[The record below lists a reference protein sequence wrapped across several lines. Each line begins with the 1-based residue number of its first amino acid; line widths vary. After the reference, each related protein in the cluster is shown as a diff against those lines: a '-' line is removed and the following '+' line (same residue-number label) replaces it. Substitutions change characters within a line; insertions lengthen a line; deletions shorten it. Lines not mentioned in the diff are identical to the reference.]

1 VETGFP
7 KGSCAN
13 KELERDYNST
23 KNHPAR
29 DAERL
34 RTSKIVDAEP
44 TIDLMVTE
52 VRQETPR
59 IRAIRL
65 ARPDAAPLPAWTA
78 GAHIKV
84 RLPQGD
90 DRSYSL
96 INLSAAAAAD
106 AQPRTYQ
113 LGVQLEMPSQG
124 GSAYMHALKVGD
136 VIAASAPT
144 NNFSLEATDKPVIL
158 LAGGIGVTPVISM
171 AAELV
176 ARNHPFRF
184 YYAGRT
190 REQLALLS
198 AVETL
203 AGESLTVHSDD
214 VSGLFDVVGLMRSL
228 NDDEPL
234 YCCGPTPMIELA
246 IQTARELG
254 WSDGR
259 LHFEIFAAA
268 APQTADQT
276 FEVVLN
282 NSGKS
287 FQIPIGKSILDVLIA
302 AGEDPMHDCK
312 RGDCGICQVG
322 VIEGVPDHR
331 DFILSDSEK
340 AAGKLMQICV
350 SRAKTPRLVL
360 DM

>member
-1 VETGFP
+1 MDPQTT
-7 KGSCAN
+7 
-13 KELERDYNST
+13 LE
-23 KNHPAR
+23 
-29 DAERL
+29 
-34 RTSKIVDAEP
+34 
-44 TIDLMVTE
+44 LMVTE

-59 IRAIRL
+59 VRAIRL
-65 ARPDAAPLPAWTA
+65 ARSDDGPLPAWSA

-90 DRSYSL
+90 ERSYSL
-96 INLSAAAAAD
+96 INLSAAASAD
-106 AQPRTYQ
+106 MRPRAYL
-113 LGVQLEMPSQG
+113 LGVQLETPSQG
-124 GSAYMHALKVGD
+124 GSAYMHALKPGD
-136 VIAASAPT
+136 VVAASIPT
-144 NNFSLEATDKPVIL
+144 NNFPLEATTKPITL

-171 AAELV
+171 AAELA

-184 YYAGRT
+184 YYAGRA
-190 REQLALLS
+190 REQLAFLS
-198 AVETL
+198 AVEAL
-203 AGESLTVHSDD
+203 AGNGLSIHSDD

-246 IQTARELG
+246 IQTAKRLG

-259 LHFEIFAAA
+259 LRFEIFATA
-268 APQTADQT
+268 APQAADQA

-282 NSGKS
+282 RSGKS

-331 DFILSDSEK
+331 DFILSDAEK

-350 SRAKTPRLVL
+350 SRSKTPRLVL
-360 DM
+360 DI